1 MKKILV
7 LLVIITT
14 VIVSMANVD
23 HENSNNQAMGNYKEA
38 ERWLWK
44 SVHLLPERIYPYY
57 LLTKLYA
64 DPGYN
69 KLDKAR
75 EMAQIVLTKE
85 PKVHSQA
92 IQEMRNEVRN
102 FVDLKK

>member
-1 MKKILV
+1 M
-7 LLVIITT
+7 ITQT
-14 VIVSMANVD
+14 LCIF
-23 HENSNNQAMGNYKEA
+23 KEA

-69 KLDKAR
+69 KLDKAK
-75 EMAQIVLTKE
+75 EMAQIVLTKK
-85 PKVHSQA
+85 PKVHSLA
-92 IQEMRNEVRN
+92 IREMRNEVMNIFKLENERR
-102 FVDLKK
+102 

>member
-1 MKKILV
+1 MIYNV
-7 LLVIITT
+7 
-14 VIVSMANVD
+14 MAKNY
-23 HENSNNQAMGNYKEA
+23 QAMGNYKEA

-85 PKVHSQA
+85 PKVHSLA
-92 IQEMRNEVRN
+92 IREMRNEVSI